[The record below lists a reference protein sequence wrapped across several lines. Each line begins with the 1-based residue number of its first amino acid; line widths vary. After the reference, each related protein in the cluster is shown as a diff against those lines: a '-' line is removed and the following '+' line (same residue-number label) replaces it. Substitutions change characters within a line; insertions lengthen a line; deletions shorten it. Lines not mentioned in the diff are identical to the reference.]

1 MIFMKDVVAV
11 NRVFAIEISESHK
24 DLNLLIGSEA
34 QHVLL
39 RLLGNGRCFS
49 IPIENSKLFHMNV
62 NWVSPI

>member
-11 NRVFAIEISESHK
+11 NRVFAIEISESQK
-24 DLNLLIGSEA
+24 DLNLLIGGEA

-39 RLLGNGRCFS
+39 RLLRGGRGFS
-49 IPIENSKLFHMNV
+49 VPIENSKLFHMNV